1 MRKTVLFSILAASA
15 VALSTPA
22 AAQHYGGQGGG
33 YGQRFPFE
41 ARQAQLEQ
49 RVERMAY
56 NGRISRQEY
65 RLFQRQFAHFDR
77 LQRDYRRGG
86 IDRWEA
92 RELDAQLDRIQAQI
106 RHERRESRWEDRRDR
121 W

>member
-22 AAQHYGGQGGG
+22 AAQHYGGHGG
-33 YGQRFPFE
+33 YGQRYPFE
-41 ARQAQLEQ
+41 ARQQQLEQ
-49 RVERMAY
+49 RVERLAY
-56 NGRISRQEY
+56 NGRISRNEY

-92 RELDAQLDRIQAQI
+92 RELDAQLDRIQGQI
-106 RHERRESRWEDRRDR
+106 RAERRESRREDRRDR

>member
-1 MRKTVLFSILAASA
+1 MKKAVLFSILAASA

-22 AAQHYGGQGGG
+22 AAQYYGGGHA
-33 YGQRFPFE
+33 QRYPFE
-41 ARQAQLEQ
+41 GRQAQLEQ
-49 RVERMAY
+49 RVERLAY

-65 RLFQRQFAHFDR
+65 RVFQRQFDHFDR
-77 LQRDYRRGG
+77 LQRQYRRGG

-92 RELDAQLDRIQAQI
+92 RELDAQLDRIQRQI
-106 RHERRESRWEDRRDR
+106 RQERREDRYDRR